1 MTRRLRKKRLLQG
14 CVGLSPM
21 SFMQWA
27 NLRWWADT
35 HPKWDTTDRR
45 VNHLLQ
51 KLYKSR
57 TGRRRMFHEAGPT
70 PFDDEETRSS

>member
-14 CVGLSPM
+14 CVGLSSM

-27 NLRWWADT
+27 NLRWWADN
-35 HPKWDTTDRR
+35 HPKWDTTDQR

-51 KLYKSR
+51 KLYKPR
-57 TGRRRMFHEAGPT
+57 KGQRRVFHEAGAA